1 MTIELDP
8 VALDLFNEEENNKIK
23 VLVLSD
29 HPMSPSGV
37 GTQTNYMLTALLNS
51 HKFKFVCLGGAVK
64 HQDYNPMRTEQWG
77 DDLII
82 WPVDGYGTQEQVRT
96 ILREEK
102 PDIIWIMTDPRFWL
116 WLWDIEDEIRANVP
130 IVYYHVWDNYP
141 YPMYNKPLYEANDH
155 IACISKVTYDIVKNV
170 APDVESEYLPH
181 AVDHNVFVKLPEEE
195 VLDFKKKSLLNICDW
210 EEEDKF
216 VFFWNNRNAR
226 RKMSG
231 SVLYWFKEF
240 LDEVGWDK
248 ASLILHTDP
257 SDVHG
262 QDLEAIA
269 DHLGM
274 TGGEVIFSTDKLDA
288 RVLCMFYNVA
298 DCTVNI
304 SDAEGF
310 GLATLESL
318 ACGTPILVNMTGGL
332 QEQVTNGKDWFGI
345 GIEPASK
352 AVIGSQPVPYIYED
366 RVSKEDYIKALKE
379 MFNMSKEDREELGRK
394 GMQHVEEN
402 YSFKK
407 YCERWVEMMLSV
419 HEKSGS
425 WSNRKNYSSWEIS
438 EL

>member
-1 MTIELDP
+1 MTIDINP
-8 VALDLFNEEENNKIK
+8 VALDLFNEEENKKIK

-37 GTQTNYMLTALLNS
+37 GTQTNYMLTALLATK
-51 HKFKFVCLGGAVK
+51 KFKFVCLGGAVK
-64 HQDYNPMRTEQWG
+64 HQDYNPVKTEEWG
-77 DDLII
+77 EDLII
-82 WPVDGYGTQEQVRT
+82 WPVDGYGTQEQIRT
-96 ILREEK
+96 LMREEK

-116 WLWDIEDEIRANVP
+116 WLWDMEDEIRANIP

-141 YPMYNKPLYEANDH
+141 YPQYNKPLYEANDY
-155 IACISKVTYDIVKNV
+155 IACISKVTHDIVKNV

-181 AVDHNVFVKLPEEE
+181 AVDPKIFVKLPEQQ

-231 SVLYWFKEF
+231 SVLYWFREF

-248 ASLILHTDP
+248 VSLILHTDP

-274 TGGEVIFSTDKLDA
+274 RNGEVIFSTDKLHA
-288 RVLCMFYNVA
+288 GVLAMFYNVA
-298 DCTVNI
+298 DCTINI

-332 QEQVTNGKDWFGI
+332 QEQVTDGEEWFGI

-366 RVSKEDYIKALKE
+366 RVSKEDYIGALKE
-379 MFNMSKEDREELGRK
+379 MFNMSKEEREELGRK
-394 GMQHVEEN
+394 GMKHVEDN
-402 YSFKK
+402 YSFEK
-407 YCERWVEMMLSV
+407 YCNRWVELMLKV

-425 WSNRKNYSSWEIS
+425 WEDRKNYDSWELS